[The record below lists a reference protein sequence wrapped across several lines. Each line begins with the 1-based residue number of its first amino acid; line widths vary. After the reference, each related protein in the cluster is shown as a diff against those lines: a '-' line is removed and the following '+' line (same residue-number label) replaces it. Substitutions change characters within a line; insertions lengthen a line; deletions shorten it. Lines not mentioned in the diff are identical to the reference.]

1 MRINYNVSSLIAK
14 NALNNNDT
22 RLSASIKKLS
32 SGYKINSAKDNAA
45 SLAIARK
52 MNAQIK
58 SLNRANQNANDGVSV
73 VNTADGAM
81 AEIHDILQRMNEL
94 SIQAANGTNS
104 DSDRLQIQKE
114 IDQLVA
120 EVDRIADTTQFNS
133 QNLLDGTFAYKGY
146 SNSENIRVKSYSD
159 GVVSGTYAM
168 EKIEYYYY
176 DEYTTYNGSDSSG
189 EHTERF
195 AVESVDKIK
204 EWLITQDE
212 VDQEAKLPTNKYKD
226 ISGIKGFPDDIQV
239 EIDGEDIIIR
249 GKDDF
254 ELKLTMKALEDK
266 NIDGTSVTATSVS
279 NIEINRY
286 EDLPVSVNGTTY
298 SFSLSNIS
306 IEYDPNSSTYKVYEK
321 NNSDSF
327 SGLKEDM
334 KGYFVGTG
342 LDVQNITT
350 VTYNPGSSS
359 FDVGVRLTDGTT
371 KTVTISVPNA
381 NGNIEGYAYSK
392 TIATKTTYVV
402 GGTETDT
409 ERLQFNLTGKGAMR
423 IQVGPSEGQVIAV
436 EIPALNAIYLGIDN
450 FDLTTE
456 DKATEAINI
465 VSNAINQLSSIR
477 AKIGA
482 YTNRLERTITN
493 LDTSEE
499 NMTAAYSRIMDVD
512 MADEMIEY
520 TTMQVLTQSSTAMLA
535 QANERPQQVLQ
546 LIQ

>member
-81 AEIHDILQRMNEL
+81 AEMHDILQRMNEL

-176 DEYTTYNGSDSSG
+176 DEYTTYNGSDGSG

-204 EWLITQDE
+204 DWLIMQDE
-212 VDQEAKLPTNKYKD
+212 IDKTPTDYDD

-239 EIDGEDIIIR
+239 EIDGEDIIIK

-254 ELKLTMKALEDK
+254 ELKLTMKALDEK
-266 NIDGTSVTATSVS
+266 SLDGTTVETETTPD
-279 NIEINRY
+279 IEIYRY
-286 EDLPVSVNGTTY
+286 KDLPVTFSVNGTTY
-298 SFSLSNIS
+298 SCSIS
-306 IEYDPNSSTYKVYEK
+306 DITTEYDVTSSTYDVYEK
-321 NNSDSF
+321 SSLDSF
-327 SGLKEDM
+327 SGLKEDL
-334 KGYFVGTG
+334 KKAG
-342 LDVQNITT
+342 LDVQSVTA
-350 VTYNPGSSS
+350 VTYDATNGGFVAMVELKGNP
-359 FDVGVRLTDGTT
+359 TPQ
-371 KTVTISVPNA
+371 KISMQVPNA
-381 NGNIEGYAYSK
+381 NGNIEDYAYSK
-392 TIATKTTYVV
+392 TIATKTKYTV
-402 GGTETDT
+402 GKGDWTTDGDK